1 MFIMSCLNKTRY
13 LMLFVNNNAK
23 RFRASD
29 HWTEW
34 GTQYS
39 GKAIR
44 NPERTW
50 KERQIWDESINRQL
64 RHGDAP

>member
-1 MFIMSCLNKTRY
+1 
-13 LMLFVNNNAK
+13 MLFVNKNAK
-23 RFRASD
+23 RFRVSD

-34 GTQYS
+34 DPILRQS
-39 GKAIR
+39 H
-44 NPERTW
+44 PERTW

>member
-1 MFIMSCLNKTRY
+1 
-13 LMLFVNNNAK
+13 MLFVNNNAK
-23 RFRASD
+23 RFRVSD

-50 KERQIWDESINRQL
+50 KERQIWDESINGQL